1 MKLVKF
7 LSDGVKNGK
16 IKSVLPL
23 KKNAQM
29 MMDRLADEDLSYV
42 PEREFPTEGF
52 SVLAIL
58 PAGSDV
64 PATKLGS
71 FQYK

>member
-1 MKLVKF
+1 
-7 LSDGVKNGK
+7 
-16 IKSVLPL
+16 
-23 KKNAQM
+23 M
-29 MMDRLADEDLSYV
+29 MMDRLADEDLTYV
-42 PEREFPTEGF
+42 SEREFPTEGF